1 MFSEYVATSPVQE
14 HLYDVVATPT
24 GVRLSP
30 NSERGHELVIDLMA
44 RLGLFAES
52 PAPMTV
58 VPSQPTVVAA
68 PATAAPSP
76 APVANSPPPRAA
88 LLESAT
94 LPVAAAA
101 VPELAED
108 DDTSLAR
115 LTTLHLSNMERGGLK
130 NRSSVRERR
139 YILGLLEQL
148 IGDKPVAAITTDDA
162 ELFANGLAQWPAYRH
177 NHPDFAHMSPAAIM
191 KRTEELELPT
201 IQRSTQA
208 KHIKAIN
215 AFFAWCIEAGLLT
228 QNPFRLV
235 QLSRYRDLMPRKK
248 EPFTEE
254 DLKALFSTKRIAACD
269 RPHKFWVPLIA
280 MLTGMRVNEIS
291 QLFRKDVRI
300 ERVRDTKGVE
310 HAILCFEVTPY
321 RKNQRIKTPYAK
333 RLIPVHSMLMTLGFQ
348 EYLDDLDRLGA
359 DHLFPGL
366 NWSGDGPGRAMTQW
380 FNAKHRRRE
389 AGIDVPTKTLHCFR
403 HTINTLADRCSIPDS
418 IMTSLNGHADGEG
431 VRARTYVARATLV
444 ECQQAIESLPF
455 PVLGVPRYQ
464 TGQYDAYLRHALSA
478 VQHET
483 NQRKAG
489 MPAARKPGR
498 PTKSRCVSTTVDVGS
513 PSYRDKKGL
522 ISPPMPSPSPPAAQR

>member
-1 MFSEYVATSPVQE
+1 MFSEYGGTSPVRE

-30 NSERGHELVIDLMA
+30 NCERGHELVVDLMA

-52 PAPMTV
+52 RALTAVVGTQPA
-58 VPSQPTVVAA
+58 VAA
-68 PATAAPSP
+68 ASASDAALL
-76 APVANSPPPRAA
+76 APVANSAPPRAA
-88 LLESAT
+88 LVEPAASL
-94 LPVAAAA
+94 VAVASE
-101 VPELAED
+101 PELSVD
-108 DDTSLAR
+108 DDASLAR
-115 LTTLHLSNMERGGLK
+115 LTTLHLSNMDRGGLK

-139 YILGLLEQL
+139 YILALLEQI
-148 IGDKPVAAITTDDA
+148 IGDKPVTAVTTADA
-162 ELFANGLAQWPAYRH
+162 ELFADTLAQWPAYRH
-177 NHPDFAHMSPAAIM
+177 NHPDFAHMSPAAIV

-215 AFFAWCIEAGLLT
+215 AFFAWCIEAGLMD
-228 QNPFRLV
+228 QNPFRLI

-254 DLKALFSTKRIAACD
+254 DIKALFSAKRIAACD
-269 RPHKFWVPLIA
+269 QPHKFWVPLIA

-310 HAILCFEVTPY
+310 HAILCFEVTPH
-321 RKNQRIKTPYAK
+321 RKNQRLKTPYAQ
-333 RLIPVHSMLMTLGFQ
+333 RLIPVHSMLLKLGFQ
-348 EYLDDLDRLGA
+348 DYLEDLDRLEA
-359 DHLFPGL
+359 VHLFPGL

-380 FNAKHRRRE
+380 FNAKHRRQE

-444 ECQQAIESLPF
+444 ECQTAIESLPF
-455 PVLGVPRYQ
+455 PTLAVPRYQ

-478 VQHET
+478 DQHAT

-489 MPAARKPGR
+489 KPAPRKRGR
-498 PTKSRCVSTTVDVGS
+498 PAKNQNGPASAGHLAS
-513 PSYRDKKGL
+513 P
-522 ISPPMPSPSPPAAQR
+522 

>member
-1 MFSEYVATSPVQE
+1 MFSEYGGTSPVQE
-14 HLYDVVATPT
+14 HLYDVVATPS

-30 NSERGHELVIDLMA
+30 NCERGHELVVELMA

-52 PAPMTV
+52 SAPMTG
-58 VPSQPTVVAA
+58 VPPQPTVSAA
-68 PATAAPSP
+68 PATTAPSL
-76 APVANSPPPRAA
+76 AAVVNSAPPRAA
-88 LLESAT
+88 LVKPAAA
-94 LPVAAAA
+94 PVAAAA
-101 VPELAED
+101 VPEVAID
-108 DDTSLAR
+108 DDASLSR
-115 LTTLHLSNMERGGLK
+115 LTTMHLSNMDRGGLK

-139 YILGLLEQL
+139 YILGLLEQI
-148 IGDKPVAAITTDDA
+148 IGDKPVTAVTAADA
-162 ELFANGLAQWPAYRH
+162 EMFADTLSQWPAYRH
-177 NHPDFAHMSPAAIM
+177 NHADFAHMSPAAIV

-228 QNPFRLV
+228 QNPFRFI
-235 QLSRYRDLMPRKK
+235 QMSRYRELMPRKK

-254 DLKALFSTKRIAACD
+254 DIKALFSTKRIAACD

-280 MLTGMRVNEIS
+280 MLTGMRVNEIC
-291 QLFRKDVRI
+291 QLFRKDVRV

-310 HAILCFEVTPY
+310 HAILCFEVTPH
-321 RKNQRIKTPYAK
+321 RKNQRLKTPYAQ
-333 RLIPVHSMLMTLGFQ
+333 RLIPVHSMLLKLGFQ
-348 EYLDDLDRLGA
+348 DYLEDLDRLEA
-359 DHLFPGL
+359 VHLFPGL

-380 FNAKHRRRE
+380 FNAKHRRQE

-444 ECQQAIESLPF
+444 ECQTAIESLPF
-455 PVLGVPRYQ
+455 PTLAVPRYK
-464 TGQYDAYLRHALSA
+464 TGQYDAYLKHALSA
-478 VQHET
+478 AEHET

-489 MPAARKPGR
+489 KPVARKRGR
-498 PTKSRCVSTTVDVGS
+498 PTKCSESSAPARPLT
-513 PSYRDKKGL
+513 
-522 ISPPMPSPSPPAAQR
+522 PP

>member
-1 MFSEYVATSPVQE
+1 MFSEYGGTSPVQE

-30 NSERGHELVIDLMA
+30 NCERGHELVVDLMV

-52 PAPMTV
+52 RAPMTMV
-58 VPSQPTVVAA
+58 TPQPTVAAA
-68 PATAAPSP
+68 PAAAPSSI
-76 APVANSPPPRAA
+76 PVADSAPPRAVLVEPA
-88 LLESAT
+88 AA
-94 LPVAAAA
+94 PVAAATVREVA
-101 VPELAED
+101 MD
-108 DDTSLAR
+108 DDASLAR
-115 LTTLHLSNMERGGLK
+115 LTTLHLSNMDRSGLK

-139 YILGLLEQL
+139 YILELLEQ
-148 IGDKPVAAITTDDA
+148 IVGNKPVTAITNADA
-162 ELFANGLAQWPAYRH
+162 ELFADTLAQWPAYRH
-177 NHPDFAHMSPAAIM
+177 NHPDFSHMSPAAIV
-191 KRTEELELPT
+191 KRTDELELPI

-215 AFFAWCIEAGLLT
+215 AFFAWCIEAELLT
-228 QNPFRLV
+228 QNPFRLI
-235 QLSRYRDLMPRKK
+235 QLSRYRELMPRKK

-254 DLKALFSTKRIAACD
+254 DLKALFSAKRIAACD
-269 RPHKFWVPLIA
+269 QPHKFWVPLIA
-280 MLTGMRVNEIS
+280 MFTGMRVNEIS
-291 QLFRKDVRI
+291 QLFRKDVRV

-310 HAILCFEVTPY
+310 HTILCFEVTPH
-321 RKNQRIKTPYAK
+321 RKNQRIKTPYAQ
-333 RLIPVHSMLMTLGFQ
+333 RLIPVHSMLLTLGFQ
-348 EYLDDLDRLGA
+348 EYLEDLDRLGA

-380 FNAKHRRRE
+380 FNAKHRRQE

-444 ECQQAIESLPF
+444 ERQQAIESLPF

-464 TGQYDAYLRHALSA
+464 TGQYDAYLRHALSSE
-478 VQHET
+478 QHAT

-489 MPAARKPGR
+489 KPMPRKPGR
-498 PTKSRCVSTTVDVGS
+498 PAKCPNSPALTK
-513 PSYRDKKGL
+513 PL
-522 ISPPMPSPSPPAAQR
+522 APP

>member
-1 MFSEYVATSPVQE
+1 MFSEYGGTSPVQE

-30 NSERGHELVIDLMA
+30 NCERGHELVVDLMA

-52 PAPMTV
+52 RASMTMV
-58 VPSQPTVVAA
+58 TPQPTVAAA
-68 PATAAPSP
+68 PAAAPFSV
-76 APVANSPPPRAA
+76 PVANSALPRAA
-88 LLESAT
+88 LVEPAAA
-94 LPVAAAA
+94 PVVAAVHEVAM
-101 VPELAED
+101 D
-108 DDTSLAR
+108 DDASLAR
-115 LTTLHLSNMERGGLK
+115 LTTLHLSNMDRGGLK

-139 YILGLLEQL
+139 YILELLEQ
-148 IGDKPVAAITTDDA
+148 IVGNKPVAAVTTADA
-162 ELFANGLAQWPAYRH
+162 ELFADTLAQWPAYRH
-177 NHPDFAHMSPAAIM
+177 NHPDFAHMSPAAIV

-215 AFFAWCIEAGLLT
+215 AFFAWCIEAELLT
-228 QNPFRLV
+228 QNPFRLI
-235 QLSRYRDLMPRKK
+235 QLSRYRELMPRKK

-254 DLKALFSTKRIAACD
+254 DLKALFSAKRIAGCD
-269 RPHKFWVPLIA
+269 QPHKFWVPLIA

-291 QLFRKDVRI
+291 QLFRKDVRV

-310 HAILCFEVTPY
+310 HSILCFEVTPH
-321 RKNQRIKTPYAK
+321 RKNQRIKTPYAQ
-333 RLIPVHSMLMTLGFQ
+333 RLIPVHSMLLTLGFQ
-348 EYLDDLDRLGA
+348 EYLEDLDRLGA

-380 FNAKHRRRE
+380 FNAKHRRQE

-403 HTINTLADRCSIPDS
+403 HTIITLADRCSIPHS

-464 TGQYDAYLRHALSA
+464 TGQYDAYLRHALSSE
-478 VQHET
+478 QHAT

-489 MPAARKPGR
+489 KPMPRKPGR
-498 PTKSRCVSTTVDVGS
+498 PAKCPNS
-513 PSYRDKKGL
+513 PARA
-522 ISPPMPSPSPPAAQR
+522 SPLASP